1 MKKILILA
9 FALTFSA
16 FLSQAF
22 AQNIAG
28 TYNMNFVKANQVYT
42 DRTPASQSFT
52 GSTTFEVTQNG
63 DEITVTLQNF
73 GGKWS
78 THIMKGRTNP
88 KVVRP
93 DVPVGTVSYWYVSA
107 NASASRL
114 AIACATASGLVSF
127 AGKVRMLN
135 VPRVVCRDRPQRS
148 TSPNTTIPASRTL
161 RRLRRF
167 RFI

>member
-78 THIMKGRTNP
+78 THIMKGR
-88 KVVRP
+88 
-93 DVPVGTVSYWYVSA
+93 VG
-107 NASASRL
+107 NNRL
-114 AIACATASGLVSF
+114 VAALASGTKSIYVMEARINGNVIEGEYEYIRYGDGNS
-127 AGKVRMLN
+127 GIVPGWTKVMFKA
-135 VPRVVCRDRPQRS
+135 VKQ
-148 TSPNTTIPASRTL
+148 
-161 RRLRRF
+161 
-167 RFI
+167 